1 MNDPNLDNESSAS
14 AAGLTSVELAHLQ
27 RFLPTN
33 LLDALVAAGPEPP
46 KAVLLPC
53 ITHLASL
60 LEATTSH
67 LPASLVR
74 QVRRQPQPGQADGEF
89 VEGTLLFADISGF
102 TAMSER
108 LSQIGREGA
117 EEVTEVVNRYFDAML
132 DILRAHDGQLIR
144 FGGDALLGLFTE
156 QPSSQHSF
164 DDMFPELS
172 GGSDSN
178 SAILA
183 IQAAMKMQAAMVNF
197 AETRTSQGTF
207 PLRMSVGVKRGRFF
221 AAQLGSLE
229 NMEYALFGPD
239 VNATAA
245 VESAASAGQVLIDQQ
260 TYGAVGAGVL
270 LTAVPLPN
278 DPRFLLVEHI
288 DQPLNQ
294 SYNPPQDT
302 LYPLAPD
309 LASLRRHITWLATF
323 TPYLPT
329 GLLPRLTSDPRAPSL
344 KGEHRLVANLFANV
358 DGLGEVVARLGDGQE
373 LLIVHALNQY
383 YVRMSEAIRPYG
395 GVMNKID
402 LYDHG
407 DKALVTF
414 GAPIAHED
422 DAERAV
428 RAALAM
434 QEALAELNQT
444 LPGELGLPD
453 WRLSQRIG
461 ISYSYVFAG
470 YVGASWRHEYTVM
483 GDEVNLAA
491 RLMSAAKEGSVLVNE
506 NVRRQTEAVAE
517 LQPEGA
523 VQLKGKSQPVPIFA
537 VTGLRAMPEQ
547 SRGLHGLQAP
557 LVGRDAEH
565 AALQDVIDQLSF
577 GFGRIVSLIG
587 EAGQGKSRLAYEVQ
601 QEEMRWLQVRCLSF
615 METVSYRPF
624 RELVRQLVGI
634 QPEVDEQLAL
644 QTLSQ
649 ALYQN
654 LTAEEA
660 TDSLPYLANFL
671 KLPLDETLAQKVR
684 YLDGDALRQH
694 TFIAIRSL
702 IMAQA
707 RLRPLTIWFDNIHW
721 MDNASLDLLIFLLPL
736 VEQLPLL
743 FLLPFRPE
751 REKGSWQLRRTLNEA
766 HSLFYTEIR
775 LEGLS
780 RQDAQTL
787 LYSLVPLDE
796 WPVGAETLILDRA
809 EGNPL
814 YREEVLRSLINDQ
827 FLTKGENGRW
837 QFSQTVAAITVPETL
852 EGVLLARL
860 DRLEELC
867 RWTVQ
872 VASVVGR
879 SFPYD
884 VLEHLTRSRNDQ
896 PLDGYVSELQLVEM
910 IREAQSNPERVYAF
924 IHSLLQEVAYNS
936 LAVSSRK
943 TYHRLVA
950 AFLDDGRAS
959 GWGDVD
965 SLPPLIAHHAFMG
978 EDWPRALKY
987 QLRAGEQ
994 AQKLSANQ
1002 DAIGHFLKARHCA
1015 LQLAGAET
1023 AALPGSAQ
1031 AVAQQKI
1038 HLALSQ
1044 LYIGTGQY
1052 DQALEHLPVAY
1063 EQAQSNRDGAG
1074 KTAVC
1079 RWWARLHELRGEYPQ
1094 AFIWINKGL
1103 ADQTQR
1109 HTAEYAQIL
1118 LIAGL
1123 IHIRQ
1128 GQQDEALAQCVAALE
1143 IAEQLGEVT
1152 ALARAYN
1159 LLGITSL
1166 RSDSSEAIERFQRAF
1181 ELYQQAGDVQG
1192 QATSH
1197 NLIANAYFNLGR
1209 WRKADFHYRQA
1220 LRIFEQIGDV
1230 YNQAVAHNNL
1240 GGIAKNRGQIEE
1252 ALTYY
1257 QQGLQLTE
1265 KIGGSAWMVGV
1276 FHMNLGGTFVLQKE
1290 AQQAIHH
1297 LRQSRR
1303 YYDQVQ
1309 SKDFLAETLRYL
1321 AEAALLDGDLPQATV
1336 WAVEGIEIAD
1346 ELEMVVEAAC
1356 CWCVLGQIALV
1367 QADLATAVSHLR
1379 QSVNMLT
1386 AMADEYQLARS
1397 RYWLARALLLTGQR
1411 TEARQLVG
1419 QAYAVFAHLDA
1430 ALDLTAVQTLKKES
1444 GLL

>member
-1 MNDPNLDNESSAS
+1 MDQFETNSE
-14 AAGLTSVELAHLQ
+14 LTSEELAQLQ
-27 RFLPTN
+27 RFLPPN
-33 LLDALVAAGPEPP
+33 LMQALAEAGQEPP
-46 KAVLLPC
+46 RAILSACVN
-53 ITHLASL
+53 HLASL
-60 LEATTSH
+60 LEATTTH

-74 QVRRQPQPGQADGEF
+74 QVRRQPHPGQADGEF

-117 EEVTEVVNRYFDAML
+117 EEVTDVVNRYFDAML
-132 DILRAHDGQLIR
+132 DILRAYDGQLIR

-156 QPSSQHSF
+156 QPSDGHDF
-164 DDMFPELS
+164 GDMFPEL
-172 GGSDSN
+172 GGSEGSN
-178 SAILA
+178 SATLA
-183 IQAAMKMQAAMVNF
+183 IQAAVKMQAAMADF
-197 AETRTSQGTF
+197 AETKTSQGTF
-207 PLRMSVGVKRGRFF
+207 PLRMSVGLKRGRFF
-221 AAQLGSLE
+221 AAQLGTVE

-245 VESAASAGQVLIDQQ
+245 VESAASAGQVLIDQE
-260 TYGAVGAGVL
+260 TYDAVGADVV
-270 LTAVPLPN
+270 LTAVPLPE
-278 DPRFLLVEHI
+278 DPRFLLVEYI
-288 DQPLNQ
+288 DQLANRT
-294 SYNPPQDT
+294 YIPPQET
-302 LYPLAPD
+302 LYPLTPD

-329 GLLPRLTSDPRAPSL
+329 GLLPRLASDPRAPSL
-344 KGEHRLVANLFANV
+344 KGEHRLVASLFANV
-358 DGLGEVVARLGDGQE
+358 DGLGAVVDRFGSGREDK
-373 LLIVHALNQY
+373 IVHALNRY
-383 YVRMSEAIRPYG
+383 YVSMSEVIRPFG

-407 DKALVTF
+407 DKVLVTF

-434 QEALAELNQT
+434 QEALAELNQS
-444 LPGELGLPD
+444 LPGELGLSD
-453 WRLSQRIG
+453 WQLSQRIG

-491 RLMSAAKEGSVLVNE
+491 RLMSAAKEGCVLVNE
-506 NVRRQTEAVAE
+506 NVRRQTETVAV

-537 VTGLRAMPEQ
+537 VAGLRTTPEP
-547 SRGLHGLQAP
+547 SREKQGLQAS
-557 LVGRDAEH
+557 LVGRDAEQ
-565 AALQDVIDQLSF
+565 AILQDAIDQLSF

-587 EAGQGKSRLAYEVQ
+587 EAGQGKSRLAYETQ
-601 QEEMRWLQVRCLSF
+601 HDEMRWLQVRCLSF
-615 METVSYRPF
+615 TETVSYRPF

-634 QPEVDEQLAL
+634 QPESDETQAFEAL
-644 QTLSQ
+644 VRS
-649 ALYQN
+649 LYQS
-654 LTAEEA
+654 LSADEA

-684 YLDGDALRQH
+684 YLDGSALRQH
-694 TFIAIRSL
+694 TFIAIRTL
-702 IMAQA
+702 LMAQA
-707 RLRPLTIWFDNIHW
+707 RVRPFIIWFDNIHW
-721 MDNASLDLLIFLLPL
+721 MDNASLDLLTFLLPL

-743 FLLPFRPE
+743 FLLLFRPD
-751 REKGSWQLRRTLNEA
+751 REKGSWQLRSTLAEA
-766 HSLFYTEIR
+766 HGLYYTEIR
-775 LEGLS
+775 VEGLS
-780 RQDAQTL
+780 RDDARQL
-787 LYSLVPLDE
+787 LHSLVPIDE
-796 WPVGAETLILDRA
+796 WPTGAETLILDRA

-814 YREEVLRSLINDQ
+814 YLEEVLRSLINDGL
-827 FLTKGENGRW
+827 LTQQENGRW

-867 RWTVQ
+867 RWTAQ

-879 SFPYD
+879 SFPFD
-884 VLEHLTRSRNDQ
+884 VLEHVTRSRNDQ

-910 IREAQSNPERVYAF
+910 IREAQRNPERVYSF

-950 AFLDDGRAS
+950 AFLEDGRTS

-965 SLPPLIAHHAFMG
+965 SLPPLIAHHAYMG
-978 EDWPRALKY
+978 EAWPQALKY
-987 QLRAGEQ
+987 QLLAGEQ
-994 AQKLSANQ
+994 AQHLSANQ
-1002 DAIGHFLKARHCA
+1002 DAIDHFLKARHCA
-1015 LQLAGAET
+1015 RQLDGTAT
-1023 AALPGSAQ
+1023 AAAR
-1031 AVAQQKI
+1031 QKI

-1052 DQALEHLPVAY
+1052 EQALEHLPIAY
-1063 EQAQSNRDGAG
+1063 ELAESNQDAAG

-1079 RWWARLHELRGEYPQ
+1079 RWRARLHELKGEYPQ
-1094 AFIWINKGL
+1094 AFTWIEKGL
-1103 ADQTQR
+1103 ADETQR
-1109 HTAEYAQIL
+1109 ETAEYAQIL

-1128 GQQDEALAQCVAALE
+1128 GQQDEALEQCLVALE

-1159 LLGITSL
+1159 LLGITAL
-1166 RSDSSEAIERFQRAF
+1166 RSDSHEAIERFQRAF

-1220 LRIFEQIGDV
+1220 LRIFEQIGDI
-1230 YNQAVAHNNL
+1230 YNQSAAYNNL

-1252 ALTYY
+1252 ALSYY
-1257 QQGLQLTE
+1257 QEGLQLAE
-1265 KIGGSAWMVGV
+1265 KIGGSAWVVGV
-1276 FHMNLGGTFVLQKE
+1276 FHMNLGATFVLRQDT
-1290 AQQAIHH
+1290 AQAYHH
-1297 LRQSRR
+1297 LHQSRH

-1309 SKDFLAETLRYL
+1309 SKDFLAEALRYL
-1321 AEAALLDGDLPQATV
+1321 AEAALLDGDFGQATA
-1336 WAVEGIEIAD
+1336 WATEGIQVAD
-1346 ELEMVVEAAC
+1346 ELEMVGEAAC
-1356 CWCVLGQIALV
+1356 CWCVLGQIALAQDDV
-1367 QADLATAVSHLR
+1367 TTAVTYLR
-1379 QSVNMLT
+1379 QSVNLLDT
-1386 AMADEYQLARS
+1386 LSDEYQLARS
-1397 RYWLARALLLTGQR
+1397 RFWLARALLAQGQKA
-1411 TEARQLVG
+1411 EARQLLG
-1419 QAYAVFAHLDA
+1419 QAQASFTHLDA
-1430 ALDLTAVQTLKKES
+1430 ALDVTAVQALQKTYNLN
-1444 GLL
+1444 

>member
-1 MNDPNLDNESSAS
+1 VDQFETNN
-14 AAGLTSVELAHLQ
+14 GLTSEELTQLQ
-27 RFLPTN
+27 RFLPAN
-33 LLDALVAAGPEPP
+33 LMQALAEAAQEPP
-46 KAVLLPC
+46 RALLSAC
-53 ITHLASL
+53 VNHLASL
-60 LEATTSH
+60 LEATTTH

-74 QVRRQPQPGQADGEF
+74 QVRRQPHPGQADGEF

-117 EEVTEVVNRYFDAML
+117 EEVTDVVNRYFDAML
-132 DILRAHDGQLIR
+132 DILRAYEGQLIR

-156 QPSSQHSF
+156 QA
-164 DDMFPELS
+164 DDGEAVGELFPELS
-172 GGSDSN
+172 SAGPN
-178 SAILA
+178 SATLA
-183 IQAAMKMQAAMVNF
+183 IQAAVKMQAAMADF
-197 AETRTSQGTF
+197 AETKTSQGTF
-207 PLRMSVGVKRGRFF
+207 PLRMSVGLKRGRFF
-221 AAQLGSLE
+221 AAQLGTVE

-245 VESAASAGQVLIDQQ
+245 VETAASAGQVLIDQA
-260 TYGAVGAGVL
+260 TYDAVGADVV
-270 LTAVPLPN
+270 LTAVPLPD
-278 DPRFLLVEHI
+278 DPRFLLVEYI
-288 DQPLNQ
+288 DQLANRT
-294 SYNPPQDT
+294 DT
-302 LYPLAPD
+302 PSQETIYPLTPD

-323 TPYLPT
+323 TPYLPA
-329 GLLPRLTSDPRAPSL
+329 GLLPRLASDPRAPSL

-358 DGLGEVVARLGDGQE
+358 DGLGEVVDRLGRGHE
-373 LLIVHALNQY
+373 ERIVHALNRY
-383 YVRMSEAIRPYG
+383 YVRMSEAIRPFG

-407 DKALVTF
+407 DKVLVTF

-444 LPGELGLPD
+444 LPAELSLTD
-453 WRLSQRIG
+453 WQLSQRIG

-491 RLMSAAKEGSVLVNE
+491 RLMSAAKEGWVLVNE
-506 NVRRQTEAVAE
+506 NVRRQTEAVAV

-523 VQLKGKSQPVPIFA
+523 VRLKGKSQPVPIFA
-537 VTGLRAMPEQ
+537 VAGLRTTPEP
-547 SRGLHGLQAP
+547 SREKQGLQAP
-557 LVGRDAEH
+557 LVGRAAEQ
-565 AALQDVIDQLSF
+565 AALQDAIDQLSF

-587 EAGQGKSRLAYEVQ
+587 EAGQGKSRLAYEAQ
-601 QEEMRWLQVRCLSF
+601 HDEMRWLQVRCLSF

-634 QPEVDEQLAL
+634 QPDAEPEQAFEVLVR
-644 QTLSQ
+644 S
-649 ALYQN
+649 LYQS
-654 LTAEEA
+654 LPAEEA

-671 KLPLDETLAQKVR
+671 KLPLDEALAQKVR

-694 TFIAIRSL
+694 TLIAIRTL
-702 IMAQA
+702 LMAQA
-707 RLRPLTIWFDNIHW
+707 RVRPLLIWFDNIHW
-721 MDNASLDLLIFLLPL
+721 MDNASLDLLTFLLPL
-736 VEQLPLL
+736 VEHLPVL
-743 FLLPFRPE
+743 FLLLFRPD
-751 REKGSWQLRRTLNEA
+751 REKGSWQLRGTLAEA
-766 HSLFYTEIR
+766 HGLFYNEIR
-775 LEGLS
+775 VEGLS
-780 RQDAQTL
+780 REDAQRL
-787 LYSLVPLDE
+787 LHSLVPIDE
-796 WPVGAETLILDRA
+796 WPAGAETLILDRA

-814 YREEVLRSLINDQ
+814 YLEEVLRSLINDGLLAQ
-827 FLTKGENGRW
+827 QENGRW

-867 RWTVQ
+867 RWTAQ

-879 SFPYD
+879 SFPFD
-884 VLEHLTRSRNDQ
+884 VLEHVTRSRNDQ

-910 IREAQSNPERVYAF
+910 IREAQRNPERVYSF

-950 AFLDDGRAS
+950 AFLEDGRTS

-965 SLPPLIAHHAFMG
+965 SLPPLIAHHAYMG

-987 QLRAGEQ
+987 QLMAGQQ
-994 AQKLSANQ
+994 AQHLSANQ

-1015 LQLAGAET
+1015 VQLDGAAT
-1023 AALPGSAQ
+1023 AIAR
-1031 AVAQQKI
+1031 QKI
-1038 HLALSQ
+1038 HLALGQ
-1044 LYIGTGQY
+1044 LYVGTGQY

-1063 EQAQSNRDGAG
+1063 ELAESNHDAAG

-1079 RWWARLHELRGEYPQ
+1079 RWRARLHELKGEYPQ
-1094 AFIWINKGL
+1094 AFTWIEKGV
-1103 ADQTQR
+1103 ADETQR
-1109 HTAEYAQIL
+1109 QTAEYAQIL

-1128 GQQDEALAQCVAALE
+1128 GQQDEALARCHTALE

-1159 LLGITSL
+1159 LLGIIAL
-1166 RSDSSEAIERFQRAF
+1166 RSDSHEAIERFQQAF
-1181 ELYQQAGDVQG
+1181 ALYQQAGDVQG

-1197 NLIANAYFNLGR
+1197 NLIANAYFNLGH

-1220 LRIFEQIGDV
+1220 LRIFEQIGDI
-1230 YNQAVAHNNL
+1230 YNQAVAYNNL
-1240 GGIAKNRGQIEE
+1240 GGIAKNRGQSDE

-1257 QQGLQLTE
+1257 REGLQLAE

-1276 FHMNLGGTFVLQKE
+1276 FHMNLGATFVLRQE
-1290 AQQAIHH
+1290 TQQAYHH
-1297 LRQSRR
+1297 LHQSRR
-1303 YYDQVQ
+1303 QYDQVQ

-1321 AEAALLDGDLPQATV
+1321 AEAALLDGDLVQATA
-1336 WAVEGIEIAD
+1336 WATEGIQVAD
-1346 ELEMVVEAAC
+1346 ELEMAAEAAC
-1356 CWCVLGQIALV
+1356 CWCVLGQIALA
-1367 QADLATAVSHLR
+1367 QDDGATAVTHMR
-1379 QSVNMLT
+1379 QSVNLLDT
-1386 AMADEYQLARS
+1386 LSEEYQLARS
-1397 RYWLARALLLTGQR
+1397 RYWLARALLVTGK
-1411 TEARQLVG
+1411 TAEARQWLA
-1419 QAYAVFAHLDA
+1419 QAQATFTHLDA
-1430 ALDLTAVQTLKKES
+1430 VLDVTAVQTLQKTYNIT
-1444 GLL
+1444 